1 MEEGAE
7 NEWGIT
13 VINNDSMLTFSKH
26 YSKYYMHIDSFNPYN
41 PRRQVKYYPCFTDG
55 ESEAER
61 GERTCPSSQSQ

>member
-41 PRRQVKYYPCFTDG
+41 PRR
-55 ESEAER
+55 
-61 GERTCPSSQSQ
+61 